1 MVRQYCF
8 LGILVYHIN
17 MSISAV
23 KKTPYEW
30 DVLVIGG
37 GPAGMMA
44 AATAATRGK
53 SVLLLEKN
61 PSLGKKLLITGG
73 GRCNVTNNK
82 TAVRHMLGQYG
93 TAAKFLFSAFAQHAV
108 PDTIAWFAARGVAF
122 VEENDGRL
130 FPATHTAQTIFAT
143 LQQELKQTGVTVRTR
158 AKVVRVAKDGA
169 SFTVALESGEVCQ
182 GKTCVVACGGTSRP
196 ETGSTGDGFS
206 WLETLGHQVIPNQY
220 TLVPLISS
228 DGWVSALSGVT
239 LTDVR
244 LTLYTDTKKQ
254 SVHTGKVLFTH
265 VGLSGPTILNLSKTV
280 GDMLQHSEVT
290 IKVNLLPLLDA
301 GALKQSLRTLF
312 TATSNKMIKNAL
324 SDLVPSALVTTI
336 LSLAAIPADTPCHSV
351 GTAQRTQLAQ
361 LIAAL
366 PIHISG
372 LQGADKAIVS
382 SGGVQPEEINFKT
395 MESRLTPGLFVV
407 GDMLDINRPSGG
419 YSLQLCWTTGTVAGT
434 HV

>member
-1 MVRQYCF
+1 
-8 LGILVYHIN
+8 
-17 MSISAV
+17 MSPATV
-23 KKTPYEW
+23 KKPLREW

-44 AATAATRGK
+44 AATAAARGK

-61 PSLGKKLLITGG
+61 HTLGKKLLITGG

-93 TAAKFLFSAFAQHAV
+93 TAAKFLFSSFAQHAV
-108 PDTIAWFAARGVAF
+108 PDTIAWFATRGVTL

-130 FPATHTAQTIFAT
+130 FPSTNSAQTIFLT
-143 LQQELKQTGVTVRTR
+143 LQQELKHTGVTVRTR
-158 AKVVRVAKDGA
+158 AKVSRIVKDARGFA
-169 SFTVALESGEVCQ
+169 VTLESGEVCL
-182 GKTCVVACGGTSRP
+182 GKTCVVASGGTSRP
-196 ETGSTGDGFS
+196 ETGSSGDGFS
-206 WLETLGHQVIPNQY
+206 WLGTLGHKVVPNQY

-228 DGWVSALSGVT
+228 DAWVASLSGVT
-239 LTDVR
+239 LSNVK
-244 LTLYTDTKKQ
+244 LTVYADTKKQ
-254 SVHTGKVLFTH
+254 SVHTGKILCTH

-280 GDMLQHSEVT
+280 GDMLQHSAVT
-290 IKVNLLPLLDA
+290 IKVNLLPALDA
-301 GALKQSLRTLF
+301 GALKLSLRELF
-312 TATSNKMIKNAL
+312 AAASNKMVKNAL
-324 SDLVPSALVTTI
+324 ADLVPSALVPTLLT
-336 LSLAAIPADTPCHSV
+336 LAAILGDTPCHSV
-351 GTAQRTQLAQ
+351 QTSQRTLLAQ

-382 SGGVQPEEINFKT
+382 SGGVQPEEVNFKT
-395 MESRLTPGLFVV
+395 MESRVVPGLFVV

-419 YSLQLCWTTGTVAGT
+419 YSLQLCWTTSVVAGT